1 MKHWILAAVLGCA
14 ALGSAGPAWAAPE
27 WTRAVVVQ
35 VDPARSRITLKHER
49 IASIDMDAMTMP
61 FEVAANVKLVRLK
74 KGDKVR
80 FTVAGQGDR
89 LLVDALERAR

>member
-1 MKHWILAAVLGCA
+1 MKHWILAA
-14 ALGSAGPAWAAPE
+14 ALACVTFGGAMPAWAAPQ

-35 VDPARSRITLKHER
+35 VDPARSRITLRHER

-61 FEVAANVKLVRLK
+61 FDVATGVKLARLK